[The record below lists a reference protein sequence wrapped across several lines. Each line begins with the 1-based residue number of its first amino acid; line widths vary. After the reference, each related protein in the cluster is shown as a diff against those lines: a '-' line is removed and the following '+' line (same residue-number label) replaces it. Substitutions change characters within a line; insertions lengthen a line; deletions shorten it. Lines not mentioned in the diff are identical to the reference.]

1 MIVNTLTKLVSS
13 RKSFISL
20 LSNCEKNITTS
31 LKLLSTKYPMDT
43 GNSFITN
50 PYENGI
56 VDFKKGNLKWY
67 TKETDSSL
75 PRPVVICGPSGSGKS
90 TLLGMLMA
98 EYKDCIEFSISHT
111 TRSPRPGEKHGQH
124 YYFVDKSE
132 IEDAIARGG
141 FLEYTEFSGN
151 YYGTSKSEI
160 NRIQNKGKL
169 CFLDLEINGVKN
181 IRKTSLKPRFIFIK
195 PPSLEVLEERLRGRN
210 TETEESLRKRLNRAK
225 EELVYGEA
233 PGNFDFVIVNDDAE
247 KACEELKNYLRSDLE
262 MLKNQN
268 Q

>member
-1 MIVNTLTKLVSS
+1 MMLTK
-13 RKSFISL
+13 RIYMATCTTL
-20 LSNCEKNITTS
+20 LTTS
-31 LKLLSTKYPMDT
+31 RDFHSMFWNRRKRQIMS
-43 GNSFITN
+43 ITC
-50 PYENGI
+50 
-56 VDFKKGNLKWY
+56 NLKWY